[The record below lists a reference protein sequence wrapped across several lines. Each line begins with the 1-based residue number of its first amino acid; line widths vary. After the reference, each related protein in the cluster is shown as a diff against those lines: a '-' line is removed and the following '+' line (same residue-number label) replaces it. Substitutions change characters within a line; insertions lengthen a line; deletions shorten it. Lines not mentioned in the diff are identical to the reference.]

1 MMAGVLSLLLA
12 RLRRS
17 IAGSVVVETAIVAP
31 VLVLLA
37 LGTFDISRMIGRQ
50 SDLQA
55 GATEVQSIVLA
66 VANGTATD
74 VNTIQSVLM
83 STLSLPSNKVAV
95 VKMFRC
101 GNNSTLVAAS
111 SSCNSNAVISTYVQ
125 VTLTD
130 TYTPMWTN
138 FGVGQPMNYRVQR
151 TVQIS

>member
-12 RLRRS
+12 RLRHS

-83 STLSLPSNKVAV
+83 STLSLPSNKVTV

-101 GNNSTLVAAS
+101 GTNSALVAAS

-138 FGVGQPMNYRVQR
+138 FGVGRPMNYRVQR

>member
-1 MMAGVLSLLLA
+1 MTSFLA
-12 RLRRS
+12 LLRRS

-37 LGTFDISRMIGRQ
+37 LGTFDISRMVGRQ
-50 SDLQA
+50 SDLQT

-74 VNTIQSVLM
+74 VNTIQGVLM

-111 SSCNSNAVISTYVQ
+111 SNCNSNAVISTYVQ

-130 TYTPMWTN
+130 TYNPMWTN
-138 FGVGQPMNYRVQR
+138 FGVGQAMNYRVQR

>member
-12 RLRRS
+12 RLRHS

-37 LGTFDISRMIGRQ
+37 LGTFDISRMVGRQ
-50 SDLQA
+50 SDLQT

-66 VANGTATD
+66 VSNGTATD

-83 STLSLPSNKVAV
+83 STLSLPSNKVTV

-101 GNNSTLVAAS
+101 GTNSALVAAS

-138 FGVGQPMNYRVQR
+138 FGVGRPMNYRVQR

>member
-1 MMAGVLSLLLA
+1 MTSFLA

-37 LGTFDISRMIGRQ
+37 LGTFDISRMVGRQ
-50 SDLQA
+50 SDLQT

-83 STLSLPSNKVAV
+83 STLSLPSNKVTV

-101 GNNSTLVAAS
+101 GTNSTLVAAS

-138 FGVGQPMNYRVQR
+138 FGVGRPMNYRVQR

>member
-1 MMAGVLSLLLA
+1 MMRAPVLPLWQ

-37 LGTFDISRMIGRQ
+37 LGTFDVSRMIARQ

-55 GATEVQSIVLA
+55 GSTEVQSIVLA
-66 VANGTATD
+66 VANGAATD
-74 VNTIQSVLM
+74 VNTIRSVLM
-83 STLSLPSNKVAV
+83 STLSLPQNKVTVAKV
-95 VKMFRC
+95 FRC
-101 GNNSTLVAAS
+101 TNSDTLVAS
-111 SSCNSNAVISTYVQ
+111 QSSCSNNAVISTYVQ

-130 TYTPMWTN
+130 SYTPLWTQ
-138 FGVGQPMNYRVQR
+138 FGVGSAMNYRIQR

>member
-1 MMAGVLSLLLA
+1 MTSFLA

-37 LGTFDISRMIGRQ
+37 LGTFDISRMVGRQ
-50 SDLQA
+50 SDLQT

-101 GNNSTLVAAS
+101 GTNSTLVAAS

-138 FGVGQPMNYRVQR
+138 FGVGRPMNYRVQR

>member
-1 MMAGVLSLLLA
+1 MRLMTSFLA
-12 RLRRS
+12 RLRCS

-37 LGTFDISRMIGRQ
+37 LGTFDVSRLIGRQ

-83 STLSLPSNKVAV
+83 STLSLPSNKVTV

-101 GNNSTLVAAS
+101 GNNTTLVAAS
-111 SSCNSNAVISTYVQ
+111 SSCASNTAISTYVQ

-138 FGVGQPMNYRVQR
+138 FGIGQPMNYRVQR

>member
-1 MMAGVLSLLLA
+1 MRLMTSFLA

-83 STLSLPSNKVAV
+83 STLALPSNKVAV

-101 GNNSTLVAAS
+101 GNNTALVTAS
-111 SSCNSNAVISTYVQ
+111 SSCATNAVISTYVQ

-130 TYTPMWTN
+130 TYNPMWTN
-138 FGVGQPMNYRVQR
+138 FGVGQAMNYRVQR

>member
-1 MMAGVLSLLLA
+1 MTMQLMTSFLA

-37 LGTFDISRMIGRQ
+37 LGTFDISRMVGRQ
-50 SDLQA
+50 SDLQT

-66 VANGTATD
+66 VSNGTATD

-83 STLSLPSNKVAV
+83 STLSLPSNKVTV

-101 GNNSTLVAAS
+101 GTNSALVAAS
-111 SSCNSNAVISTYVQ
+111 TSCNSNAVISTYVQ

-138 FGVGQPMNYRVQR
+138 FGVGQPMNYHVQR

>member
-1 MMAGVLSLLLA
+1 MTSFLA
-12 RLRRS
+12 RLRCS

-50 SDLQA
+50 SDLQT
-55 GATEVQSIVLA
+55 GANEVQSIVLA

-74 VNTIQSVLM
+74 VNTIKSVLM

-101 GNNSTLVAAS
+101 GTTSTLVAAS
-111 SSCNSNAVISTYVQ
+111 TSCSSNAVISTYVQ
-125 VTLTD
+125 VTLND